1 MYQALW
7 LFQRD
12 NKEAVRVISELRSVI
27 AVRAKDTEERERCAL
42 LRQNHDYRSEET
54 GTAASVS
61 SRTDSSLT
69 SDESH
74 VADCNTNTSGF
85 DSLANSRLASEFET
99 VLQDADHEGEGTL
112 PNHDD
117 SDIDVNNASCP
128 YAKHIALLAVA
139 KSQQMVTLSE
149 DTFSDD
155 DCSADSDG

>member
-54 GTAASVS
+54 GTVASVS
-61 SRTDSSLT
+61 TRSLT

-74 VADCNTNTSGF
+74 IPDCNTNTSGF
-85 DSLANSRLASEFET
+85 DSLANSHLASEFET

-117 SDIDVNNASCP
+117 SDIDVNNACCP

-149 DTFSDD
+149 DTFGDD